1 MQATE
6 SLLKD
11 TQQLGYLLLYMV
23 SLVVGGSR
31 VSSWVKA
38 LGQIL
43 KGIPPHGHQMVA
55 TAPHTTSVTNHV
67 LGRQEGASP

>member
-6 SLLKD
+6 SLRKD
-11 TQQLGYLLLYMV
+11 TQQLGYLLLYVV

-31 VSSWVKA
+31 VSSWVRV

-43 KGIPPHGHQMVA
+43 KGICPHSHHMVA
-55 TAPHTTSVTNHV
+55 TAPGTTSVTNHV